1 MAQDQNHQQKP
12 YEDEIDLREIWNAV
26 WDNKWLIVFFIFMG
40 SAVGVGI
47 ALTATPR
54 YRAEMLISSVNSG
67 SSSSGSALRSQFG
80 GLASLA
86 GVDLSGGGGREEESI
101 AILQSR
107 SFIATF
113 ITENNLMPVLTEGV
127 LTFGI
132 FLGEGGESQ
141 KQPTLYDGV
150 RLFKKILSVEKDRK
164 TNLITLAIEW
174 KNPQQAADWA
184 NQLVGRANMLLRAQ
198 EINGSEKTMNYLEQE
213 ISKTSSI
220 EVRQAMY
227 NLIESQVKTI
237 SVARTQDEFAFKV
250 LDPAVVPDIN
260 DKVYPKKKNMAIMG
274 FVGGLLVGV
283 LFVFTRKFF
292 VTNFKK

>member
-1 MAQDQNHQQKP
+1 MAQNWDAQLPDNDD
-12 YEDEIDLREIWNAV
+12 DEIDFREILDTLWGG
-26 WDNKWLIVFFIFMG
+26 KWLIVFCILIG
-40 SAVGVGI
+40 CAIGVGI

-54 YRAEMLISSVNSG
+54 YRAETLISSVNNG
-67 SSSSGSALRSQFG
+67 SSSAGSALRSQFG

-86 GVDLSGGGGREEESI
+86 GVDLSGGGGSEEESM
-101 AILQSR
+101 AVLQSR

-113 ITENNLMPVLTEGV
+113 ITENNLMPVLIEGDA
-127 LTFGI
+127 
-132 FLGEGGESQ
+132 ER
-141 KQPTLYDGV
+141 QPTLYDGV
-150 RLFKKILSVEKDRK
+150 RRFKNILSVEKDKK
-164 TNLITLAIEW
+164 TKLVTLAIEW

-184 NQLVGRANMLLRAQ
+184 NQLVVRVNMLLRAK
-198 EINGSEKTMNYLEQE
+198 EISGSEKTMNYLEQE

-260 DKVYPKKKNMAIMG
+260 DKVYPKKKNIAIMG
-274 FVGGLLVGV
+274 FVGGLLAGV
-283 LFVFTRKFF
+283 LLAFAKKYY
-292 VTNFKK
+292 VTNIKK